1 MHTPQRRD
9 EMDQESL
16 HMPDQIKLRV
26 LSISGLR
33 ALAAVIVFGAALA
46 GCSSPKPA
54 AQGPRRYAL
63 QGRVLAIDKPT
74 NQVTVDA
81 GDIPGF
87 MSAMAMPYAVKDPR
101 SLDSLA
107 PGDQVTAD
115 VVVNDTDVKLENL
128 VVVKK
133 AAESK
138 AASPNDSHPTPAK
151 SPKR

>member
-1 MHTPQRRD
+1 
-9 EMDQESL
+9 
-16 HMPDQIKLRV
+16 MPDQIKLRV

-33 ALAAVIVFGAALA
+33 ALAAVIALGAALA

-54 AQGPRRYAL
+54 AQGPRRYPL
-63 QGRVLAIDKPT
+63 QGRVVAIDKPA

-87 MSAMAMPYAVKDPR
+87 MSAMTMPYAVKDPQ

-115 VVVNDTDVKLENL
+115 VVVNDTDVKLDKL

-133 AAESK
+133 ASPTE
-138 AASPNDSHPTPAK
+138 AATPKDAHPTPAK
-151 SPKR
+151 SPKP

>member
-1 MHTPQRRD
+1 
-9 EMDQESL
+9 
-16 HMPDQIKLRV
+16 MPDQIKLRV

-46 GCSSPKPA
+46 ACSSPKPA
-54 AQGPRRYAL
+54 AQGPRRYPL
-63 QGRVLAIDKPT
+63 QGSVLAIDKPT

-87 MSAMAMPYAVKDPR
+87 MSAMAMPYAVKDPQ

-115 VVVNDTDVKLENL
+115 VVVNGTDVKLENV

-138 AASPNDSHPTPAK
+138 AASPSDSHPTPAK
-151 SPKR
+151 SPKP

>member
-1 MHTPQRRD
+1 
-9 EMDQESL
+9 
-16 HMPDQIKLRV
+16 MPHQTKLQV
-26 LSISGLR
+26 LSISGLGS
-33 ALAAVIVFGAALA
+33 LVAVMVLGAALA

-63 QGRVLAIDKPT
+63 QGRVLAIDKPA

-87 MSAMAMPYAVKDPR
+87 MSAMAMPYAVKDPK

-115 VVVNDTDVKLENL
+115 VVVNDADVKLENV

-133 AAESK
+133 ATPAKAE
-138 AASPNDSHPTPAK
+138 SPNDSHPAPAK
-151 SPKR
+151 SPKP

>member
-1 MHTPQRRD
+1 
-9 EMDQESL
+9 
-16 HMPDQIKLRV
+16 MPHQTKLRV
-26 LSISGLR
+26 VSNSGLGT
-33 ALAAVIVFGAALA
+33 LMAVMVLGAALA

-54 AQGPRRYAL
+54 AQGPRRYPL
-63 QGRVLAIDKPT
+63 QGRVVAIDKPA

-87 MSAMAMPYAVKDPR
+87 MSAMEMPYAVKDSQ

-115 VVVNDTDVKLENL
+115 VVVNDKDVKLENV

-133 AAESK
+133 APESK
-138 AASPNDSHPTPAK
+138 TAAPNDSHPTPAK
-151 SPKR
+151 SPKP

>member
-1 MHTPQRRD
+1 M
-9 EMDQESL
+9 L
-16 HMPDQIKLRV
+16 VVAIV
-26 LSISGLR
+26 L
-33 ALAAVIVFGAALA
+33 GAALA

-54 AQGPRRYAL
+54 AQGPRRYPL
-63 QGRVLAIDKPT
+63 QGRVVAIDKT
-74 NQVTVDA
+74 ANQVTVDA

-87 MSAMAMPYAVKDPR
+87 MSAMTMPYAVKDPQ

-115 VVVNDTDVKLENL
+115 VVVNDTDVKLENV

-151 SPKR
+151 SPKP

>member
-1 MHTPQRRD
+1 
-9 EMDQESL
+9 
-16 HMPDQIKLRV
+16 MPHQTKLRV
-26 LSISGLR
+26 LSNSGLGT
-33 ALAAVIVFGAALA
+33 LVAVMVLGAALA

-54 AQGPRRYAL
+54 AQGPRRYPL
-63 QGRVLAIDKPT
+63 QGSVVAIDKPT

-87 MSAMAMPYAVKDPR
+87 MSAMTMPYAVKDPQ

-107 PGDQVTAD
+107 PGDQITAD

-133 AAESK
+133 TAPAKAESPK
-138 AASPNDSHPTPAK
+138 DSQTTPAK
-151 SPKR
+151 SPKP

>member
-1 MHTPQRRD
+1 
-9 EMDQESL
+9 MDQESL
-16 HMPDQIKLRV
+16 PMPDQIKLRV
-26 LSISGLR
+26 RSISGLR
-33 ALAAVIVFGAALA
+33 ALAAVMVLGAALA

-54 AQGPRRYAL
+54 AQRPRRYPL
-63 QGRVLAIDKPT
+63 QGRVVAIDKPA

-87 MSAMAMPYAVKDPR
+87 MSAMEMPYAVKDPQ

-107 PGDQVTAD
+107 AGDQVTAD
-115 VVVNDTDVKLENL
+115 VVVNDKDVKLENV

-133 AAESK
+133 AAEGK

-151 SPKR
+151 SPKP

>member
-33 ALAAVIVFGAALA
+33 ALAAVMVFGAALA

-138 AASPNDSHPTPAK
+138 TASPNDSHPTPAK
-151 SPKR
+151 SPKP